1 MDSVGRSPLH
11 YAAFNN
17 EVDSIEALIASGES
31 PDARDKQD
39 FTPLHLAAQQYSV
52 AAATA
57 LLDAGASVD
66 AENAF
71 GNTPL
76 FLAAFHSNGRAELI
90 GLLRSRGADP
100 LHANAT
106 GQTPVRLARLFGR
119 HEVARFFADVPEE

>member
-1 MDSVGRSPLH
+1 MTWTASKPSSPP
-11 YAAFNN
+11 
-17 EVDSIEALIASGES
+17 ASRPTPET
-31 PDARDKQD
+31 PQD

-66 AENAF
+66 AENAL

-76 FLAAFHSNGRAELI
+76 FLAVFHSDGRGELI

-106 GQTPVRLARLFGR
+106 GQTPVRLARLVGR
-119 HEVARFFADVPEE
+119 HEVARFFADGAEE